1 MDPHKNKVLFQK
13 RGDEIREMASLTKI
27 MTCLVSIQ
35 LAASLKL
42 KLKSTYFKVS
52 QLAASSIGTS
62 ANLAENQR
70 VSIYDLLY
78 GLMLPSGNDAAM
90 TLAEGFTELLNL

>member
-13 RGDEIREMASLTKI
+13 NGDEIREMASLTKI

-52 QLAASSIGTS
+52 QLAANTIGTS
-62 ANLAENQR
+62 ADLAENQR
-70 VSIYDLLY
+70 VSIYDLLF

-90 TLAEGFTELLNL
+90 TLAEGFTELLN